1 MKSFIKITSFLPA
14 VLEQQNVQILT
25 LKDSRSLSV
34 CGDFKLPEYKF
45 KNTLSLSLCKCE
57 YPIYAVLIMWFTDT
71 FSPQIR
77 ILKTQTC
84 IS

>member
-14 VLEQQNVQILT
+14 VLKQQNGQILT

-45 KNTLSLSLCKCE
+45 KNTLSLSLRKCE
-57 YPIYAVLIMWFTDT
+57 YPIYPSLIMLVHGHIFPHE
-71 FSPQIR
+71 FAF
-77 ILKTQTC
+77 
-84 IS
+84 